1 MEWNSVGKKVQIELA
16 PSSFA
21 DLERLKAETE
31 ATSYAQVLRSALKVY
46 SWCVSHQ
53 QSGRKIE
60 ASKPG
65 ENVIYELIL

>member
-1 MEWNSVGKKVQIELA
+1 MEWNSVGKNQIEFS

-46 SWCVSHQ
+46 SWCISHQ
-53 QSGRKIE
+53 QQGRKRGIKTPE
-60 ASKPG
+60 KM
-65 ENVIYELIL
+65 

>member
-31 ATSYAQVLRSALKVY
+31 ATSYAQVLRSALKV
-46 SWCVSHQ
+46 
-53 QSGRKIE
+53 
-60 ASKPG
+60 
-65 ENVIYELIL
+65 

>member
-1 MEWNSVGKKVQIELA
+1 MEWNIVGKKVQIEFS

-31 ATSYAQVLRSALKVY
+31 ATSYAQVMRAALKVY

-53 QSGRKIE
+53 QQGRKIK